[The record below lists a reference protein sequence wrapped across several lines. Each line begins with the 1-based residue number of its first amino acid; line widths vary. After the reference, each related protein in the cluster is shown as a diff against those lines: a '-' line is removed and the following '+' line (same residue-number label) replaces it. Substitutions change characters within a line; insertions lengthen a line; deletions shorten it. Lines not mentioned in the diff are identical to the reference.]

1 MAIQERGLGRGLDIL
16 FGEVLIEDDQKQTKM
31 YNKDGLVLPAIT
43 KLPIAILR
51 PSPNQPR
58 KSFDK
63 NTLEELA
70 LSIKNQ
76 GIVQPILVRPYKEQ
90 ASIRYEIVAGERRWR
105 AAKLAGLIDI
115 PVYIKD
121 LNDEDVLTVALVENL
136 QREDLNPIEEAIAID
151 SLRKKLSINQ
161 DELAQRLGKSRS
173 AVANILRLLQLAPE
187 IQEGLCNYD
196 ISSGHARALLG
207 LSDIELQQV
216 LYEAICCNQLSVRD
230 VETSV
235 AYWKENG
242 ILPPSISG
250 VSKHTIKNKQKEKSD
265 IIKDTINKLRTH
277 LHPKVTIAGSESM
290 GRITISYDSKEQF
303 VAILLKLGLDLSET
317 IDT

>member
-1 MAIQERGLGRGLDIL
+1 MAVQERGLGRGLDIL

-31 YNKDGLVLPAIT
+31 HNKDGLVLPAIT

-63 NTLEELA
+63 DTLEELA
-70 LSIKNQ
+70 LSIKTQ

-90 ASIRYEIVAGERRWR
+90 ASICYEIVAGERRWR

-196 ISSGHARALLG
+196 ISPGHARALLG